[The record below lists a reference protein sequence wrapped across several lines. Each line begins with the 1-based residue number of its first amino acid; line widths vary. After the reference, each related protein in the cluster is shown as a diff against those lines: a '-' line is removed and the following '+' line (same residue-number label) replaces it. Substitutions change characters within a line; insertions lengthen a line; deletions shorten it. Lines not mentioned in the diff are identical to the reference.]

1 MPGGERFN
9 IATHLLGAMLAVAGS
24 AVLVTKALQS
34 ADTRK
39 LLCAVGFGVSMML
52 LYGASTL
59 FHGSRGP
66 RKARLAKVDH
76 CAIYLLIAGTY
87 MPFAL
92 VTLRGA
98 WGWSLFAM
106 VCALALVG
114 IGREL
119 WWGRAAPPPVPL
131 YLAMGWLGIAALD
144 PLIERLDNFGLYGLL
159 AGALLYTTGVMFYR
173 LDARMPHAHGVWH
186 LFVLGGTSCHY
197 FAVLES
203 VV

>member
-1 MPGGERFN
+1 MRAGECLN
-9 IATHLLGAMLAVAGS
+9 VATHMLGTILAVAGS
-24 AVLVTKALQS
+24 AVLVAKAHHS
-34 ADTRK
+34 GDPWK
-39 LLCAVGFGVSMML
+39 LICAAGFGVSMML

-59 FHGSRGP
+59 FHGSSGRC
-66 RKARLAKVDH
+66 KARLAKVDH

-98 WGWSLFAM
+98 WGWTLFAL
-106 VCALALVG
+106 VCTLALIG

-119 WWGRAAPPPVPL
+119 WWGRAALPSVPL
-131 YLAMGWLGIAALD
+131 YLAMGWLGVVALD
-144 PLIERLDNFGLYGLL
+144 PLIDRLDNFGLYGLL
-159 AGALLYTTGVMFYR
+159 FGALLYTTGVLFYR
-173 LDARMPHAHGVWH
+173 LDKRLPHAHGVWH
-186 LFVLGGTSCHY
+186 LFVLGGTGCHY